1 MVYVQT
7 LKPIDWTDDEMAGY
21 IARATAYCLQHG
33 VNYVLVELLDGL
45 EQYKGLC
52 GAKSGPDSF
61 IYSGRFLEAV
71 DRAGKKGINA
81 VEEQGA

>member
-1 MVYVQT
+1 MIYLANTVPVGWSRED
-7 LKPIDWTDDEMAGY
+7 LAGY
-21 IARATAYCLQHG
+21 IERATAYCLQHG